1 MGSARRR
8 RRLLR
13 TVLCELCLGA
23 FVAALLT
30 DLSARAGLRHQ
41 RSLLASAEARLG
53 ASEGVARG
61 TLATFSS
68 TLDERNLLDES
79 VAQGAA
85 QVASTGQTLN
95 TASQSAFFATVHA
108 NEIHTCLGGVQG
120 ALGQIAASNTQG
132 AATALAGVSATC
144 LDLSGGS
151 TSGLVYPFD
160 FPDPF
165 VLRVGSTYWGYA
177 TNSAAG
183 NIQIITSSDLA
194 NWTTV
199 GNALPALPSWAQPGA
214 TWAPSVIQLGATF
227 VLYYAAATAASGTS
241 CISVATASAPQGP
254 FVDNS
259 SAPLICQSGLGGSID
274 PSPFVDA
281 SGNPYLTWKS
291 NGAGGQPAT
300 IWVQPLSAS
309 GTQLAG
315 FEATPL
321 LTPSQAWENGVV
333 EAPSMFVVQGQ
344 YFLFYSGNNW
354 DSADYAIGWAAC
366 QGPLGPCTKPS
377 GTPLL
382 ASGPAF
388 AGPGGPALFTD
399 PSGRIL
405 MAFHAWAPGAV
416 GYPNS
421 RDLYVRPLT
430 FPFGVPTVG
439 PAS

>member
-13 TVLCELCLGA
+13 TVLCALCLGA

-259 SAPLICQSGLGGSID
+259 SAPLIDRSLAIRRRIGQPLPDVEVERCRRPAGHHLGPAPLGERDPAGRLRGDPTADPEPGMGERRGRGPVDVRRAGPVLPLLLGQQLGQRRLRHRLGSL
-274 PSPFVDA
+274 PRPARALHEAFGHA
-281 SGNPYLTWKS
+281 ARL
-291 NGAGGQPAT
+291 GAGVRRARWARVVHRPERQDPHGLPRLGAGCGGLPEQP
-300 IWVQPLSAS
+300 
-309 GTQLAG
+309 
-315 FEATPL
+315 
-321 LTPSQAWENGVV
+321 
-333 EAPSMFVVQGQ
+333 
-344 YFLFYSGNNW
+344 
-354 DSADYAIGWAAC
+354 
-366 QGPLGPCTKPS
+366 
-377 GTPLL
+377 
-382 ASGPAF
+382 
-388 AGPGGPALFTD
+388 
-399 PSGRIL
+399 
-405 MAFHAWAPGAV
+405 
-416 GYPNS
+416 
-421 RDLYVRPLT
+421 
-430 FPFGVPTVG
+430 
-439 PAS
+439 